1 MDRNVEKEPHPEL
14 NRWVDRERNDRR
26 GYKVVKKRERER
38 ERKDDGRWLRSRVVR
53 RGSGTEPKR
62 AFLSD
67 FSLRACSRDHI
78 SSRAYAASFIS
89 HVSRLEGSSFL
100 TYGP

>member
-38 ERKDDGRWLRSRVVR
+38 ERKDDGRWLRSRVR
-53 RGSGTEPKR
+53 EKGEWNGTEESILKR
-62 AFLSD
+62 LLSP
-67 FSLRACSRDHI
+67 S
-78 SSRAYAASFIS
+78 
-89 HVSRLEGSSFL
+89 V
-100 TYGP
+100 